1 MIDANRHHI
10 EAALEYSGGTHSFD
24 DVKAAIIA
32 GKMQLWYGPDGCAVT
47 EIIQYPAK
55 RVLHVFLASGTMEQI
70 LDMLDSALAWGMA
83 QGCVSMT
90 ISGRKGWE
98 RVLAPHGFKPLLVTM
113 ERPITVVKTAEG
125 VE

>member
-10 EAALEYSGGTHSFD
+10 EAALAYSGGTHSFD

-32 GKMQLWYGPDGCAVT
+32 GKMQLWAGKDGCAVT

-70 LDMLDSALAWGMA
+70 LDMSDSAMAWGRA
-83 QGCVSMT
+83 QGCTSMT
-90 ISGRKGWE
+90 LSGRKGWE
-98 RVLAPHGFKPLLVTM
+98 RALAPHGFKPVLVTL
-113 ERPITVVKTAEG
+113 ERAITVENSADMP
-125 VE
+125 

>member
-10 EAALEYSGGTHSFD
+10 EAALAYSGDTHTFD

-32 GKMQLWYGPDGCAVT
+32 GKMQLWVGKDGCAVT

-70 LDMLDSALAWGMA
+70 LDMSDSAMAWGAA
-83 QGCVSMT
+83 QGCTAMT
-90 ISGRKGWE
+90 LSGRKGWE
-98 RVLAPHGFKPLLVTM
+98 RALAPHGFVPVLVTLQ
-113 ERPITVVKTAEG
+113 RPIPVEKRAVVA
-125 VE
+125 